1 MEVKL
6 SAWFLI
12 SPRCLTLIPCVDPS
26 LKTSPTPI
34 PAIKNGKLAP
44 RPAPAPSSPPAKYPN
59 PVGSKLPP
67 KAVTPVL
74 PAKSA
79 ILSAPVATIPL
90 ANALP
95 GAVIPCLGIRFELG
109 KNLPNTGSAPPLF
122 ITPFQTLP
130 IVFI

>member
-1 MEVKL
+1 MEVRL

-44 RPAPAPSSPPAKYPN
+44 KPAPAPSSPPAKYPN

-67 KAVTPVL
+67 TAVTPVL
-74 PAKSA
+74 PTKSA
-79 ILSAPVATIPL
+79 TLSKPVETILL
-90 ANALP
+90 AMPRPN
-95 GAVIPCLGIRFELG
+95 VVTPCLGIRFELG

-122 ITPFQTLP
+122 ITPVQTLP
-130 IVFI
+130 IVFT